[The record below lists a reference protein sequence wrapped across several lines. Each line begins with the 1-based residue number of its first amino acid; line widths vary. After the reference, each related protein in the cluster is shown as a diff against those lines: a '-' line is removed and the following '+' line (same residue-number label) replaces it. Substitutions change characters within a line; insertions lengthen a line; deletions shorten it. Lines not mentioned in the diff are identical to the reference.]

1 MDIIKNSDI
10 NFLSSYY
17 TYASNKKD
25 NSIYFTRDEVGSIL
39 VNGKIYG
46 QSNYTNISYNKLV
59 NLRNNS
65 ALQTGVL
72 YRITDYVTTTSQE
85 DTKSAGIPFDIIV
98 MATSNNTLSEDAKA
112 AHRYS
117 YFLNEKLDSWEIKY
131 CLDNDNTRFEWA
143 DTTNG
148 KGVIYY
154 MKDEFNNEAWY
165 DFKNIQFLR
174 TASWF
179 TENPNFPTQ
188 FTEDKYF
195 YTFSAVNNSVI
206 TDDSLYST
214 NYHATDNHLGRNTS
228 KITKLNNT
236 IFIDKVNNGVF
247 NNIIADGHSNNTFGQ
262 SVWNN
267 RIGHN
272 FSNNIIYKI
281 FQYNNVSPKFTN
293 NKVKD
298 NFAYNEIGAGFT
310 YNELNG
316 AVMRTVFKPIF
327 SGNKLNGSLTCC
339 TFGSN
344 NNYVTDFPSM
354 TNVTIGNQCFNGT
367 DNSKISL
374 NNLFTSNGWNLL
386 TTINGFNTK
395 IEYTILSCDNNRY
408 DIFSHTIFDKISN
421 IYNLG
426 SFETSADAENAAKN
440 TNISSNANY
449 SVLKYYVPSL
459 NKTGIIEQIVG
470 QSSTKQIITW
480 DGVRK
485 VRTLGFL
492 NIGGNIS
499 LTQSTKWEELKI
511 LTTTEWNSISSNFT
525 DINNKI
531 KEVKENLITP
541 IYSDPNLDFV
551 STSNNSN
558 CYGYVGSL
566 KNINVN
572 GDLILI
578 DSIAVYVREGMASP
592 NLDTPVW
599 CRLLKFVNNTWEI
612 LYQSVESKTIRGIE
626 PETLFSFKMKAINE
640 QNKLIKSTDKIA
652 IVYVDDENATSLS
665 GVQLGFKAIIG
676 IGGGLQNQLSNTSGG
691 ASNWAPAFV
700 IGYLSMADTPTIVD
714 TKISKAINGL
724 NSSYTGND
732 IIVYTY
738 TNGSLSNYSSTPQII
753 ETTGKLTSFTVLSQT
768 TNLVTKEYV
777 DHMHNVL
784 LGDDADRLSKT
795 LDTITEISYWLDND
809 LNDGKNLTLSL
820 AQLTSKVS
828 YNEKVETTAIS
839 NIIDGTIKIKAAERA
854 DSLSN
859 ISAGNSNTP
868 TYFSNGV
875 PKAISSI
882 SNELISTSPG
892 QSTTLQWN
900 KEITLATI
908 AGQAINAKLPANP
921 NTDTK
926 NTAGSTNTNSKIYLI
941 GATSQTTSSQTFSR
955 NTVYV
960 GTDGCLYS
968 DNSKVVTKSEYDQLT
983 SKVSYNE
990 KVETTAIS
998 NIIDGTIKI
1007 KAAEKADKADSL
1019 SSNIN
1024 IGDSNTPVY
1033 FSNGLPVKIT
1043 KTINNSLIS
1052 KSAGPSTTL
1061 QWNKEITL
1069 ATIAGQA
1076 INAKLPANPNTDTK
1090 DTAGSTNTN
1099 SKIYLIGAT
1108 SQTEFSKTFSHD
1120 TTYVGTDGC
1129 LYSYNHKVITTYEF
1143 DRFKN
1148 QVSKFSDVVDDELRK
1163 LKNALTWK

>member
-17 TYASNKKD
+17 TYASNKND

-131 CLDNDNTRFEWA
+131 CLDNDDTRFVWA

-179 TENPNFPTQ
+179 TENTNFPTQ

-195 YTFSAVNNSVI
+195 YTFSAVNNGVI

-247 NNIIADGHSNNTFGQ
+247 NNIIGDGHGNNTFGQ

-316 AVMRTVFKPIF
+316 EVMRTVFKPIF

-367 DNSKISL
+367 TNSKISL

-426 SFETSADAENAAKN
+426 SFETSNDAENAAKN

-459 NKTGIIEQIVG
+459 NKTGIIEQIVS

-511 LTTTEWNSISSNFT
+511 LTATEWNSISINFT

-578 DSIAVYVREGMASP
+578 DSIAVYVREGMAST

-652 IVYVDDENATSLS
+652 IVYVDDENASALS
-665 GVQLGFKAIIG
+665 GVQLGFKAITG

-714 TKISKAINGL
+714 TKISTAINNL
-724 NSSYTGND
+724 DSTVTGHP
-732 IIVYTY
+732 ITVFTY
-738 TNGSLSNYSSTPQII
+738 NGKVASNYRSQPQII
-753 ETTGKLTSFTVLSQT
+753 ETDGKLTSFTVLT
-768 TNLVTKEYV
+768 PGTNLVTKEYV
-777 DHMHNVL
+777 DHMHQVL
-784 LGDDADRLSKT
+784 LGDNNLKDT
-795 LDTITEISYWLDND
+795 VDTITEISYWLDND

-820 AQLTSKVS
+820 AQLTSKVEN
-828 YNEKVETTAIS
+828 NEKVAATSITYINSYVDSIINSKIRVGESQTAYSLVGGFQGNSTKPIYFNNGLPQEITQIS
-839 NIIDGTIKIKAAERA
+839 NDV
-854 DSLSN
+854 
-859 ISAGNSNTP
+859 ISK
-868 TYFSNGV
+868 SNGT
-875 PKAISSI
+875 SI
-882 SNELISTSPG
+882 LD
-892 QSTTLQWN
+892 WN
-900 KEITLATI
+900 TEVTLATI
-908 AGQAINAKLPANP
+908 AGQAIKAKLPSNP

-926 NTAGSTNTNSKIYLI
+926 NTAGSTDTSSKIYLV
-941 GATSQTTSSQTFSR
+941 GTPSQTSSDQTYSHD
-955 NTVYV
+955 TVYV

-968 DNSKVVTKSEYDQLT
+968 
-983 SKVSYNE
+983 
-990 KVETTAIS
+990 
-998 NIIDGTIKI
+998 
-1007 KAAEKADKADSL
+1007 
-1019 SSNIN
+1019 
-1024 IGDSNTPVY
+1024 
-1033 FSNGLPVKIT
+1033 NG
-1043 KTINNSLIS
+1043 
-1052 KSAGPSTTL
+1052 
-1061 QWNKEITL
+1061 Q
-1069 ATIAGQA
+1069 
-1076 INAKLPANPNTDTK
+1076 
-1090 DTAGSTNTN
+1090 
-1099 SKIYLIGAT
+1099 
-1108 SQTEFSKTFSHD
+1108 
-1120 TTYVGTDGC
+1120 
-1129 LYSYNHKVITTYEF
+1129 KVITITEYNTLLNTVNE
-1143 DRFKN
+1143 KL
-1148 QVSKFSDVVDDELRK
+1148 QELQN
-1163 LKNALTWK
+1163 LLTWQ